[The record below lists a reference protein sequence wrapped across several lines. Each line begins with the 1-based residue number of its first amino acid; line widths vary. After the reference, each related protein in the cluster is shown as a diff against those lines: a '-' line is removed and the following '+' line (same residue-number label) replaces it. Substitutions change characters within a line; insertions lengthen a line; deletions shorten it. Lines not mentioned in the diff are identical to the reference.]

1 MFFSFN
7 EVFMAEA
14 FSVLCVPRLM
24 EIVHVELPHERGKVV
39 VLEVAWQHFFSEL
52 IGFLYN
58 KSSSVSVPLH
68 SCMVFWILSI
78 DSNLVISTR
87 RTVRGNLHLRFHKF
101 WRESWAR
108 LSKLV
113 LCFLVLQKNRL
124 LSGHCRL
131 SIETF
136 GLRSVLSTLKIRST
150 LTRRRGDSP
159 DIFPI

>member
-39 VLEVAWQHFFSEL
+39 VLEVAWQHFLSEL

-68 SCMVFWILSI
+68 SSMVF
-78 DSNLVISTR
+78 
-87 RTVRGNLHLRFHKF
+87 
-101 WRESWAR
+101 
-108 LSKLV
+108 
-113 LCFLVLQKNRL
+113 
-124 LSGHCRL
+124 
-131 SIETF
+131 
-136 GLRSVLSTLKIRST
+136 
-150 LTRRRGDSP
+150 
-159 DIFPI
+159 